1 MIIGRQS
8 GWGRGLG
15 AIIPPKPQA
24 TPAPVRVAHEEPM
37 PYRGE
42 EPNRAN
48 MPNTGANAGGMRVLE
63 VAVGQ
68 IDPNPHQPRD
78 HFDHA
83 GMEDLVASIKEHGVM
98 QPIVVTQKP
107 DGRYELIAGERRL
120 RASKIAGKETVP
132 VILRTATDQQKLE
145 LAIIENVQRR
155 DLNPLEEAHA
165 YLRLQDEFNLTQDEI
180 GGRVGKSRPQVAN
193 IIRLLQLPSTI
204 QDALG
209 QGRISMSNARTLL
222 SMPTE
227 AERLSLF
234 NSMLEGNFT
243 VRQTEA
249 RVPRRKAPKSASTED
264 VNVAMAEK
272 RLRERLGTRV
282 AIKRDA
288 NGEGEIRITF
298 LNDEDLSA
306 IVTRISNDQG
316 AL

>member
-8 GWGRGLG
+8 GLGRGLG

-24 TPAPVRVAHEEPM
+24 SAPARAEEPT
-37 PYRGE
+37 PYRAE

-48 MPNTGANAGGMRVLE
+48 SPYSGADAGGMRVLE

-68 IDPNPHQPRD
+68 VDPNPHQPRD

-98 QPIVVTQKP
+98 QPIVVTQKT

-120 RASKIAGKETVP
+120 RASKIAGRETVP

-209 QGRISMSNARTLL
+209 QGRISMSNARALL

-249 RVPRRKAPKSASTED
+249 RIPRRKVAKTASTED

-306 IVTRISNDQG
+306 IVTRISSDHG

>member
-8 GWGRGLG
+8 GLGRGLG

-24 TPAPVRVAHEEPM
+24 GAQARASAEEPM

-42 EPNRAN
+42 EPHRADT
-48 MPNTGANAGGMRVLE
+48 PYSSDAASGMRVLE
-63 VAVGQ
+63 VPVGL
-68 IDPNPHQPRD
+68 IDPNPQQPRE

-98 QPIVVTQKP
+98 QPIVVTVKP

-120 RASKIAGKETVP
+120 RASKIAERETIP
-132 VILRTATDQQKLE
+132 VIARTATDQQKLE

-155 DLNPLEEAHA
+155 DLNPLEEAQA
-165 YLRLQDEFNLTQDEI
+165 YIRLQMEFNFTQDEI
-180 GGRVGKSRPQVAN
+180 GTRVGKSRPQIAN
-193 IIRLLQLPSTI
+193 IIRLLQLPQTI
-204 QDALG
+204 QDALA
-209 QGRISMSNARTLL
+209 QSRISMSNARTLL

-227 AERLSLF
+227 EERLSLF

-249 RVPRRKAPKSASTED
+249 RVPRKHATKERSPED
-264 VNVAMAEK
+264 VNVTMAEK

-306 IVTRISNDQG
+306 LVTRISNDHS